1 MAVIWEHKWKI
12 LLGVALAITA
22 IIWLL
27 LRSYPAGTLAD
38 DAMTGEWSDVTE
50 EDGAIR
56 FIAEEEPLGYV
67 IYYPGGLVRP
77 EAYSYLASQL
87 AKAGVETW
95 VVPMPLNLAVLG
107 ISRAE
112 QALGLI
118 EGSPVVIGGHSLG
131 GAMAAR
137 FAREHEGELDGV
149 FFHGS
154 YPDEGG
160 RLDGTSLS
168 VLSILMEEDMVLSSD
183 SYEEGLGYMPEA
195 FREECIEGGNHAS
208 FGDYGPQRG
217 DGEASIS
224 HEEAVEQIVDLTVDW
239 LETLR

>member
-27 LRSYPAGTLAD
+27 LRSYPAGSLAD
-38 DAMTGEWSDVTE
+38 DAMAGEWSDVKDE
-50 EDGAIR
+50 NGAIR
-56 FIAEEEPLGYV
+56 FIAEGEPLGHV
-67 IYYPGGLVRP
+67 MYYPGGLVRP
-77 EAYSYLASQL
+77 ESYSYLASQL
-87 AKAGVETW
+87 AEAGVETW
-95 VVPMPLNLAVLG
+95 VIPMPLNLAVLG
-107 ISRAE
+107 ISRGE

-118 EGSPVVIGGHSLG
+118 GGSPVVIGGHSLG

-137 FAREHEGELDGV
+137 FAKDHEDQLDGV
-149 FFHGS
+149 FFHGA

-168 VLSILMEEDMVLSSD
+168 VLSIQMEEDRVLNSE
-183 SYEEGLGYMPEA
+183 SYEEGLGYMPDA
-195 FREECIEGGNHAS
+195 FFEEWIEGGNHAS

-217 DGEASIS
+217 DGEATIS

-239 LETLR
+239 LESLQ